1 MEENTRL
8 NSKQTKRQW
17 TPHEDAK
24 LVECLVELATTSWKC
39 DNGTFKSGY
48 GKYLEKML
56 HEKIPGCDLKANP
69 HIESRVKLLKRQY
82 FAIVEMMG
90 TAGSGFGWNDKDKMI
105 VVERQIFNE
114 WKSSHP
120 NANGL
125 YNKPFPHF
133 EELGIAFD
141 RDRAQGGNAENVTQ
155 AVATMEAERE
165 ATLSDQQVNENTQVN
180 LEETEMEYEADSQ
193 EPPIPG
199 VPAASGATAAPSSS
213 AAPNASYI
221 ERNKRKRGSK
231 SEEVIDIVVDSMRDM
246 KGAYQE
252 HTAVLVDMVSCFKHE
267 KEGAERRMKLMTLLR
282 DVPGLSGDDRMKAG
296 LSILRDKSLIDMV
309 FQLQPEELLP
319 FLKKLL

>member
-1 MEENTRL
+1 MKENTRP

-48 GKYLEKML
+48 EKHLKKML
-56 HEKIPGCDLKANP
+56 HEKIPGCDLK
-69 HIESRVKLLKRQY
+69 
-82 FAIVEMMG
+82 
-90 TAGSGFGWNDKDKMI
+90 
-105 VVERQIFNE
+105 
-114 WKSSHP
+114 SHP

-133 EELGIAFD
+133 EELGISFG
-141 RDRAQGGNAENVTQ
+141 RDRAQGGNAENATQ
-155 AVATMEAERE
+155 AVATMEAERK
-165 ATLSDQQVNENTQVN
+165 ATLSDRQVNENTQVN

-193 EPPIPG
+193 EPSTPG
-199 VPAASGATAAPSSS
+199 VPAAPSASAPSSS
-213 AAPNASYI
+213 AALSASVAPSASYI

-231 SEEVIDIVVDSMRDM
+231 SEEVIDIVVESMRDM

-252 HTAVLVDMVSCFKHE
+252 HTAVLVDMVSYFKHE
-267 KEGAERRMKLMTLLR
+267 KEGADERRMKLMTLLR
-282 DVPGLSGDDRMKAG
+282 DIPGLSGDDRMKAD
-296 LSILRDKSLIDMV
+296 LSILRDNSLIDMV
-309 FQLQPEELLP
+309 FQLQLEELLP

>member
-1 MEENTRL
+1 
-8 NSKQTKRQW
+8 
-17 TPHEDAK
+17 
-24 LVECLVELATTSWKC
+24 
-39 DNGTFKSGY
+39 
-48 GKYLEKML
+48 ML

-69 HIESRVKLLKRQY
+69 HIESR
-82 FAIVEMMG
+82 MMG
-90 TAGSGFGWNDKDKMI
+90 TARSGFGWNDKDKMI

-125 YNKPFPHF
+125 YNKSFPHF
-133 EELGIAFD
+133 EELGIAFG

-155 AVATMEAERE
+155 AVATMEAERK
-165 ATLSDQQVNENTQVN
+165 ATLSDRQVNENTQVN
-180 LEETEMEYEADSQ
+180 LEETKIEYEADSQ
-193 EPPIPG
+193 EPPTPG
-199 VPAASGATAAPSSS
+199 VPVAPSASAAPS
-213 AAPNASYI
+213 ASYI

-231 SEEVIDIVVDSMRDM
+231 SEEVIDIVVESMRDM

-267 KEGAERRMKLMTLLR
+267 KEGAERRMKLMALLR

-296 LSILRDKSLIDMV
+296 LSILRDNSVIDMV
-309 FQLQPEELLP
+309 FQLQPGELLP

>member
-1 MEENTRL
+1 MEENTRP

-17 TPHEDAK
+17 TSHEDAK

-48 GKYLEKML
+48 GKHLEKML
-56 HEKIPGCDLKANP
+56 HEKIPGCDLK
-69 HIESRVKLLKRQY
+69 
-82 FAIVEMMG
+82 
-90 TAGSGFGWNDKDKMI
+90 
-105 VVERQIFNE
+105 
-114 WKSSHP
+114 SHP

-133 EELGIAFD
+133 EELGISFGK
-141 RDRAQGGNAENVTQ
+141 DRAQGGNAENVTQ

-165 ATLSDQQVNENTQVN
+165 ATLSDRQVNENTQVN

-193 EPPIPG
+193 EPPTPG
-199 VPAASGATAAPSSS
+199 VPVAPGASAAPSSS
-213 AAPNASYI
+213 AAPSASYI

-231 SEEVIDIVVDSMRDM
+231 SEEVIDIVVESMRDM

-267 KEGAERRMKLMTLLR
+267 KEGAERRMKLMALLR

-296 LSILRDKSLIDMV
+296 LSILKDNSLIDMV
-309 FQLQPEELLP
+309 FQLQPGKLLP

>member
-1 MEENTRL
+1 
-8 NSKQTKRQW
+8 
-17 TPHEDAK
+17 
-24 LVECLVELATTSWKC
+24 
-39 DNGTFKSGY
+39 
-48 GKYLEKML
+48 
-56 HEKIPGCDLKANP
+56 ANP

-133 EELGIAFD
+133 VELGIAFG

-165 ATLSDQQVNENTQVN
+165 ATLSDRQVNENTQVN

-193 EPPIPG
+193 EPPTPSVPVAPG
-199 VPAASGATAAPSSS
+199 ASAAPSSS
-213 AAPNASYI
+213 AAPSASYI

-231 SEEVIDIVVDSMRDM
+231 SEE
-246 KGAYQE
+246 
-252 HTAVLVDMVSCFKHE
+252 HE
-267 KEGAERRMKLMTLLR
+267 KEGAERRMKLMALLR

-296 LSILRDKSLIDMV
+296 LSILKDNSLIDM
-309 FQLQPEELLP
+309 
-319 FLKKLL
+319 

>member
-1 MEENTRL
+1 MEENTRP

-48 GKYLEKML
+48 GKHLKKML
-56 HEKIPGCDLKANP
+56 HEKIPGCDLKVNP

-90 TAGSGFGWNDKDKMI
+90 TAASGFGWNDKDKMI

-114 WKSSHP
+114 WKS
-120 NANGL
+120 
-125 YNKPFPHF
+125 
-133 EELGIAFD
+133 ELGIAFG

-165 ATLSDQQVNENTQVN
+165 ATLSDRQVNENTQVN

-193 EPPIPG
+193 
-199 VPAASGATAAPSSS
+199 
-213 AAPNASYI
+213 
-221 ERNKRKRGSK
+221 
-231 SEEVIDIVVDSMRDM
+231 
-246 KGAYQE
+246 
-252 HTAVLVDMVSCFKHE
+252 HE
-267 KEGAERRMKLMTLLR
+267 KEGAERRMKLMALLR

-296 LSILRDKSLIDMV
+296 LSILRDNSLIDMV
-309 FQLQPEELLP
+309 FQLQPGELLP

>member
-1 MEENTRL
+1 MEENTRPNL
-8 NSKQTKRQW
+8 KQTKRQW

-48 GKYLEKML
+48 GKHLEKML

-90 TAGSGFGWNDKDKMI
+90 TAGNGFGWNDKDKMI

-133 EELGIAFD
+133 EELGIAFG
-141 RDRAQGGNAENVTQ
+141 RDRAQGGNAENVIQ

-165 ATLSDQQVNENTQVN
+165 ATLSDRQVNENTQVN

-193 EPPIPG
+193 EPPTPGIPVAPG
-199 VPAASGATAAPSSS
+199 ASAAPSSS
-213 AAPNASYI
+213 AAPSASYI

-231 SEEVIDIVVDSMRDM
+231 SEEVIDIVVESMRDM

-267 KEGAERRMKLMTLLR
+267 KEGAERRMKLMELLR

-296 LSILRDKSLIDMV
+296 LSILRDNSLIDMV
-309 FQLQPEELLP
+309 FQLQPGELLP

>member
-1 MEENTRL
+1 MEENTRP

-17 TPHEDAK
+17 TSHEDAK

-48 GKYLEKML
+48 GKHLEKML

-90 TAGSGFGWNDKDKMI
+90 TVGSGFGWNDKDKMI
-105 VVERQIFNE
+105 V
-114 WKSSHP
+114 SHP

-133 EELGIAFD
+133 EELGISFGK
-141 RDRAQGGNAENVTQ
+141 DRAQGGNAENVTQ

-165 ATLSDQQVNENTQVN
+165 ATLSDRQVNENTQVN

-193 EPPIPG
+193 EPPTPG
-199 VPAASGATAAPSSS
+199 VPVAPGASAAPSSS
-213 AAPNASYI
+213 AAPSASYI

-231 SEEVIDIVVDSMRDM
+231 SEEVIDIVVESMRDM

-267 KEGAERRMKLMTLLR
+267 KEGAERRMKLMALLR

-296 LSILRDKSLIDMV
+296 LSILKDNSLIDMV
-309 FQLQPEELLP
+309 FQLQPGKLLP